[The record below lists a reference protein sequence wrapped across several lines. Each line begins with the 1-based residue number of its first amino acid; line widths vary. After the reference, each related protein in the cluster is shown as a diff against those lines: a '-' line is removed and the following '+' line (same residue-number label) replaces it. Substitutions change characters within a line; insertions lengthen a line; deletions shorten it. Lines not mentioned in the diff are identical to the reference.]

1 VSVHLSDFDRSM
13 LSGEHGEAPRFAMS
27 VVVRMADA
35 TEAPDLISVEQAH
48 IDACALMSQSNLDFI
63 SRLADA
69 GGRVRVPTTLN
80 MVSLDLQHWAR
91 LGVPSAFAKQ
101 ATAIADAYVRLGCV
115 PTWSCAP
122 YQGYL
127 TPRFGQQIAW
137 GESNAVVYANSVL
150 GARTNRYA
158 DFMDVC
164 AAITGRVPNAGL
176 HRTENRRGEVV
187 VRLPEM
193 GASAWTSPAAW
204 AALGYLVGELVGTR
218 IPVLDGLPSPATGEQ
233 LKALGAAAAASGAVE
248 MFHAVGITPEAPDV
262 AAALHGGGAADTL
275 VVSRSMLRDAWERMS
290 SVPAGGRVDVVILG
304 CPHVSYAEFAELT
317 AAIREAGCSHIHPD
331 VQLLIL
337 TDSTSLALASRGG
350 LTGEIERF
358 GATIALDTCPFHSPI
373 VADGARVVMTNSGKC
388 AYYAPGELGAEV
400 AFGTLRDCVRSAAR
414 GVVTREESPWG
425 GP

>member
-1 VSVHLSDFDRSM
+1 
-13 LSGEHGEAPRFAMS
+13 
-27 VVVRMADA
+27 
-35 TEAPDLISVEQAH
+35 
-48 IDACALMSQSNLDFI
+48 
-63 SRLADA
+63 
-69 GGRVRVPTTLN
+69 
-80 MVSLDLQHWAR
+80 
-91 LGVPSAFAKQ
+91 
-101 ATAIADAYVRLGCV
+101 V

-164 AAITGRVPNAGL
+164 AAIAGRVPNVGL

-193 GASAWTSPAAW
+193 GSSAWTSPAAW
-204 AALGYLVGELVGTR
+204 AALGYLIGEVVGTR
-218 IPVLDGLPSPATGEQ
+218 IPVLEGLPSPAAGEQ
-233 LKALGAAAAASGAVE
+233 LKALGAAAASSGTLQ

-262 AAALHGGGAADTL
+262 RTALHGCTAVETL
-275 VVSRSMLRDAWERMS
+275 VLTEKMLRDVWDRMS
-290 SVPAGGRVDVVILG
+290 PVPAGERLDAVILG
-304 CPHVSYAEFAELT
+304 CPHFSYAEFASLT
-317 AAIREAGCSHIHPD
+317 AGIRELDAPHVDPD

-350 LTGEIERF
+350 LADEVVRF

-388 AYYAPGELGAEV
+388 AYYAPGELGASI
-400 AFGTLRDCVRSAAR
+400 AFGTLRDCIRSAAS
-414 GVVTREESPWG
+414 GVVTREESLWG
-425 GP
+425 RR